1 MNFSTT
7 KKKEIAVLFTEK
19 TTFNYSSFV
28 LSEVE
33 NSHLLKDLN
42 LIIPPKKIYPNDH
55 LLKVLNYFTDTLV
68 TLEFFLSIS

>member
-1 MNFSTT
+1 MNFS
-7 KKKEIAVLFTEK
+7 KKKKRNRSSIHGK